1 MLLGRQRD
9 SLDELLFMAD
19 ERTWHMCVAVF
30 HEHPSLIDEAT
41 RQRWRRVEPSEAK
54 AVGEA
59 VAARTAPM
67 NAPRLVLD
75 SLCVC
80 ADGALIA
87 GFVDDERGCAAAL
100 REACARAGGDAL
112 GMLTSRPKRLL
123 HVTLGRLLGRAEGL
137 RPEQAA
143 AIAAAVRAFHATPLR
158 EQIGT
163 DDDELQA
170 FALRSVALMRD
181 SVWWMTRCEEFKSW
195 ELAEG

>member
-1 MLLGRQRD
+1 
-9 SLDELLFMAD
+9 MA
-19 ERTWHMCVAVF
+19 HV
-30 HEHPSLIDEAT
+30 
-41 RQRWRRVEPSEAK
+41 RRRLSRAPEPDRRGDAP
-54 AVGEA
+54 A
-59 VAARTAPM
+59 VAPRRAERGESGRRGSGGAHRAAECATSRT
-67 NAPRLVLD
+67 R

-87 GFVDDERGCAAAL
+87 GFVDDERGRAAAL

-112 GMLTSRPKRLL
+112 GELTSRPKRLL

-143 AIAAAVRAFHATPLR
+143 AIVAAVRAFHATPLR
-158 EQIGT
+158 EQNGT
-163 DDDELQA
+163 DDDEPQA

>member
-1 MLLGRQRD
+1 M
-9 SLDELLFMAD
+9 
-19 ERTWHMCVAVF
+19 
-30 HEHPSLIDEAT
+30 
-41 RQRWRRVEPSEAK
+41 
-54 AVGEA
+54 GE
-59 VAARTAPM
+59 
-67 NAPRLVLD
+67 
-75 SLCVC
+75 
-80 ADGALIA
+80 
-87 GFVDDERGCAAAL
+87 
-100 REACARAGGDAL
+100 
-112 GMLTSRPKRLL
+112 LTSRPKRLL